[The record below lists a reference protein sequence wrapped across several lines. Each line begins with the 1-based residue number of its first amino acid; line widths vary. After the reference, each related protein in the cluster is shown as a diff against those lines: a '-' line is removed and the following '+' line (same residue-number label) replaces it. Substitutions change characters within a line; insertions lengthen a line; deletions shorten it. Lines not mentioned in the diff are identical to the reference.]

1 MRVYIGVDGGGTKTR
16 TIILNS
22 EGALLGD
29 MITGGSNLNHYGWER
44 FREIMEE
51 LFSTIRGTIP
61 PEAEVAG
68 IYCGLAGVD
77 RPKMWQQVY
86 ELIQEQWPGV
96 LVGLGHDAMPALVC
110 ASGKL
115 EGVVLIGGTGAFA
128 FGINET
134 GKQGRVGG
142 WGYLLGDE
150 GSGYDIGRRALQ
162 SVMRRYDYRGP
173 DTLLVKKVL
182 EKYAIPSL
190 DELVPIVYSKDFT
203 RNRIAEVAKLVFD
216 AADEG
221 DETARQLLTQ
231 AADELYGLVDVLL
244 KRLRFPEGQRI
255 SVVLTGGLFH
265 KGSPLIKMI
274 SARLHDRAEVV
285 KMERPPAVGSV
296 ILALQLSNDEE
307 TPAMKETLRK
317 IV

>member
-16 TIILNS
+16 TIILSS
-22 EGALLGD
+22 EGAILGD
-29 MITGGSNLNHYGWER
+29 MITQGSNLNHYGWER

-51 LFSTIRGTIP
+51 LFASIRTRFP
-61 PEAEVAG
+61 TNATVVS

-77 RPKMWQQVY
+77 RPKIWQQVY
-86 ELIQEQWPGV
+86 EFIQEQWPGV
-96 LVGLGHDAMPALVC
+96 IVGLGHDAMPALVC
-110 ASGKL
+110 SSGKL

-182 EKYAIPSL
+182 ENYSIPSL

-203 RNRIAEVAKLVFD
+203 RDRIAEVAKFVFD
-216 AADEG
+216 AAEEG
-221 DETARQLLTQ
+221 DETAWQILTQ

-244 KRLRFPEGQRI
+244 KRLRFPEDQRI

-265 KGSPLIKMI
+265 KESPLIRMI

-285 KMERPPAVGSV
+285 RMERPPAVGSV
-296 ILALQLSNDEE
+296 LLALELSYEKE
-307 TPAMKETLRK
+307 SETLK
-317 IV
+317 EALLTIE

>member
-1 MRVYIGVDGGGTKTR
+1 MNVYIGVDGGGTKTR
-16 TIILNS
+16 TIILSS
-22 EGALLGD
+22 EGVILGD
-29 MITGGSNLNHYGWER
+29 LVTGGSNLNHYGWER
-44 FREIMEE
+44 FVEIMKE
-51 LFSTIRGTIP
+51 LFAAIRSRIP
-61 PEAEVAG
+61 GEAKIVTM
-68 IYCGLAGVD
+68 YCGLAGVD
-77 RPKMWQQVY
+77 RPKVWQQVY
-86 ELIQEQWPGV
+86 EFISEQWPGV
-96 LVGLGHDAMPALVC
+96 LIGLGHDAMPALVC
-110 ASGKL
+110 ASGRL

-128 FGINET
+128 FGINEA

-150 GSGYDIGRRALQ
+150 GSGYDVGRRALQ
-162 SVMRRYDYRGP
+162 SVMRCYDYRGA

-182 EKYAIPSL
+182 AKYGIPSL

-203 RNRIAEVAKLVFD
+203 RNTIAEVAKLVFD
-216 AADEG
+216 AAEEG

-265 KGSPLIKMI
+265 EGSPLINMI
-274 SARLHDRAEVV
+274 RARLHDRAEVV
-285 KMERPPAVGSV
+285 RMERPPAVGSV
-296 ILALQLSNDEE
+296 LLALKLADEE
-307 TPAMKETLRK
+307 ESPELKEVLST